1 MADTD
6 ELQTAVVNDDSDTSD
21 DDDTVAPNA
30 HYRKL
35 CVSMHK
41 SVPRI
46 EVLLLSKLLSAGYL
60 LESTTMKPW
69 LCGIC
74 TVERGKAVGDR
85 CACSDGGFMRWSHAR
100 RYIYDPLTL
109 GNNRWIRY
117 ENLARELELRG
128 YDFREYIEP
137 WVCAICELD
146 RNATLIEGV
155 TCACEK
161 KTELNPQDANER
173 DFLYYRHSKTDYI
186 PSNDKLQMQH
196 ALDVNE
202 AKYVSRVQQWL
213 LLHCKDTTYSS
224 YIDPQLHLLAH

>member
-1 MADTD
+1 MADT
-6 ELQTAVVNDDSDTSD
+6 EEVANSSHDDSDTDD

-30 HYRKL
+30 HYQQLR
-35 CVSMHK
+35 VSMHK
-41 SVPRI
+41 SIPRI

-74 TVERGKAVGDR
+74 SVERGGAIGDR
-85 CACSDGGFMRWSHAR
+85 CTCPEKYMRWSHAR
-100 RYIYDPLTL
+100 PLIYDPLTL
-109 GNNRWIRY
+109 GGNNRWTRY

-128 YDFREYIEP
+128 HDFRKYIEP
-137 WVCAICELD
+137 CVCATCELD
-146 RNATLIEGV
+146 RNSALMEGV

-161 KTELNPQDANER
+161 KTRLNLQDTNER
-173 DFLYYRHSKTDYI
+173 DFLYYRHFKTDYI

-196 ALDVNE
+196 ELDVNE

-213 LLHCKDTTYSS
+213 LLHCKNTTYSS